1 MQKCIGVWWSREL
14 NPIGTWSGLAGCFW
28 CPLPYARLSLEKDS
42 YNHLTMHNVYKLYL
56 TVFLADAAAA
66 IVQLP
71 SWPITRYRSKIHFK
85 QVKILP
91 SLESRILHVTTQAT
105 HPFTQIPLLSH
116 HMTFLWIPIIF
127 FLFSFAS
134 RVFPPCSIFAV
145 TTTRQMLR
153 FQRTIS
159 EWSGGRWI
167 YMYISVVIYQLDS
180 SSIYLSMQIRE

>member
-1 MQKCIGVWWSREL
+1 
-14 NPIGTWSGLAGCFW
+14 
-28 CPLPYARLSLEKDS
+28 
-42 YNHLTMHNVYKLYL
+42 MHNVYKLYL

-91 SLESRILHVTTQAT
+91 SLESRILHLNYSGHASLYSDL
-105 HPFTQIPLLSH
+105 LLSH

-127 FLFSFAS
+127 FFFSFAS

-167 YMYISVVIYQLDS
+167 YMYISVVIYQLVS
-180 SSIYLSMQIRE
+180 SSVYLSMQLRE